1 MRQDSTTTPPPT
13 ENAAPVTN
21 DADRTSADSPDRAPA
36 SAHAALHEDAVGR
49 DAAGRFLRKP
59 GHRHGG
65 RGRGAQ
71 PIVWRT
77 NLYAIFAAQLL
88 AIMAFSMRSPFLPFF
103 FSDLGLKSLEQ
114 QQLWS
119 GIVNA
124 GGAAVMAFTAPIWGN
139 LADRKGRRPMLLRAQ
154 FAAFCTIGLMGF
166 ATSPWQILGLRMVE
180 GALTGTVTAATA
192 LVAATVPKE
201 RLGYGLGLIQTAIF
215 SGAAIGPLF
224 GGVLADQIGYRP
236 TFWTASL
243 MMFVAGMVT
252 ILFVREQFTPV
263 EKRANDAP
271 PVSAWKLLF
280 TPLLLGMT
288 LTLFMIRTAEG
299 AVQPIMSLY
308 IETLSGMASNA
319 STLAGLVLGVLGV
332 TSAISAIFLGRLGD
346 RRGYRPILM
355 ICALG
360 AGLIYLPMAAAQAW
374 WHMFILQAIFGVFA
388 GGMIPSANALV
399 AKGTPPDRRGVVY
412 GMMATATSIGGVV
425 GPLAGSVLAAGFGA
439 RMTFIFTG
447 FMLLSLVVILA
458 VTQRRAG
465 RHAAIV
471 DAAPGD

>member
-1 MRQDSTTTPPPT
+1 MRQDTTTPLLPSEDT
-13 ENAAPVTN
+13 APVTN
-21 DADRTSADSPDRAPA
+21 DADRNHAPA
-36 SAHAALHEDAVGR
+36 PSSPSPAIDSDDAGRDAVGSV
-49 DAAGRFLRKP
+49 LR
-59 GHRHGG
+59 R
-65 RGRGAQ
+65 RGQR
-71 PIVWRT
+71 PINWRR
-77 NLYAIFAAQLL
+77 NLYAIFAAQLM

-103 FSDLGLKSLEQ
+103 LSDLGLHSLSQ

-119 GIVNA
+119 GLVNA
-124 GGAAVMAFTAPIWGN
+124 GGAAVMAVSAPIWGN

-166 ATSPWQILGLRMVE
+166 ATSAWQILGLRMVE

-215 SGAAIGPLF
+215 SGAAIGPLL

-236 TFWTASL
+236 TFWVASC
-243 MMFVAGMVT
+243 MMLTGGLITLFV
-252 ILFVREQFTPV
+252 VREQFTPHV
-263 EKRANDAP
+263 ATADEAPRA
-271 PVSAWKLLF
+271 SAWKLLL

-288 LTLFMIRTAEG
+288 LTMFMIRSAEG

-308 IETLSGMASNA
+308 IEQLSGMAANA
-319 STLAGLVLGVLGV
+319 STLAGLVLGILGV

-346 RRGYRPILM
+346 KRGYRSILM

-360 AGLIYLPMAAAQAW
+360 AGFIYLPMAAAQAW

-399 AKGTPPDRRGVVY
+399 AQGTPPDRRGVVY
-412 GMMATATSIGGVV
+412 GMMATATSIGGVF
-425 GPLAGSVLAAGFGA
+425 GPLVGSLIAAGFGA
-439 RMTFIFTG
+439 RMTFLFTSA
-447 FMLLSLVVILA
+447 MLLSLVAILF
-458 VTQRRAG
+458 VTQRRHHES
-465 RHAAIV
+465 REMV
-471 DAAPGD
+471 DVTITG

>member
-1 MRQDSTTTPPPT
+1 MRKDTNPPLLPSEDTT
-13 ENAAPVTN
+13 PVTN
-21 DADRTSADSPDRAPA
+21 DADRNPALASPAPTPTPSPA
-36 SAHAALHEDAVGR
+36 PDGDDVGR
-49 DAAGRFLRKP
+49 DAVGSVLR
-59 GHRHGG
+59 R
-65 RGRGAQ
+65 RGQQ
-71 PIVWRT
+71 PISWRR
-77 NLYAIFAAQLL
+77 NLYAIFAAQLM

-103 FSDLGLKSLEQ
+103 LSDLGLHTLSQ

-124 GGAAVMAFTAPIWGN
+124 GGAAVMAVAAPIWGN

-166 ATSPWQILGLRMVE
+166 AVAPWQILGLRMVE

-215 SGAAIGPLF
+215 SGAAIGPLV
-224 GGVLADQIGYRP
+224 GGVLADQIGFRP
-236 TFWTASL
+236 TFWAASC
-243 MMFVAGMVT
+243 MMLTGGLIT
-252 ILFVREQFTPV
+252 LFLVREQFVPHVKT
-263 EKRANDAP
+263 EDEAP
-271 PVSAWKLLF
+271 PVSAWKLLM

-288 LTLFMIRTAEG
+288 LTMFMIRGAEG

-308 IETLSGMASNA
+308 IEQLSGMAANA
-319 STLAGLVLGVLGV
+319 STLAGLVLGILGV
-332 TSAISAIFLGRLGD
+332 TSAISSIFLGRLGD
-346 RRGYRPILM
+346 KRGYRTILM
-355 ICALG
+355 VCALG

-399 AKGTPPDRRGVVY
+399 AQGTPPDRRGVVY

-425 GPLAGSVLAAGFGA
+425 GPLMGSFIAAGFGA
-439 RMTFIFTG
+439 RMTFLLTG
-447 FMLLSLVVILA
+447 AMLLSLVAILF
-458 VTQRRAG
+458 VTQRRH
-465 RHAAIV
+465 HAVPDREIV
-471 DAAPGD
+471 DAVIGD